1 MIEQHFKKLSAS
13 DGIRT
18 IIQSAFTVDLDISG
32 GWGYSQEDALIIHD
46 RATYPLTQLQHTLA
60 SMHAHLQMQMTL
72 PKETR
77 FGAINLNEIKREQI
91 KSDIRIYDIIT
102 FQITGILESTYASLI
117 EEYKQN
123 QENKDFD
130 VAGHFQKRKE
140 ATLVREETI
149 WFDVTEVIS

>member
-1 MIEQHFKKLSAS
+1 MIIQHFKKLSAS
-13 DGIRT
+13 DGINT

-72 PKETR
+72 SKETR

-91 KSDIRIYDIIT
+91 KTDIRIYDEIT
-102 FQITGILESTYASLI
+102 FQISAMLESTYASLI
-117 EEYKQN
+117 EEYKHN
-123 QENKDFD
+123 QEKKDFD
-130 VAGHFQKRKE
+130 IAEHFQKRKE
-140 ATLVREETI
+140 ATLMREETM
-149 WFDVTEVIS
+149 WFDVTEVLS